1 LPGFLSSRPPTCHD
15 YFVIR
20 NDGRFLIKC
29 RDAATAPDIV
39 GWTEHPSI
47 VRHAGGDDS
56 VRNVLAIEAGD
67 SALVVINGVTV
78 HTLPRSEVWTDG
90 IVGLRVN
97 HYLNLHVS
105 ELTVR

>member
-1 LPGFLSSRPPTCHD
+1 M
-15 YFVIR
+15 
-20 NDGRFLIKC
+20 
-29 RDAATAPDIV
+29 
-39 GWTEHPSI
+39 
-47 VRHAGGDDS
+47 
-56 VRNVLAIEAGD
+56 RNVLAIEAGD